1 MTLDIHMTYWMSD
14 DIFSRYNVQVLRNGL
29 QVKLVL
35 LYFIKLHYPYTIPN
49 SDLDE
54 RKLWGIG
61 KSSNIIFF
69 SAKYYLQQS
78 TFISGGTISINKTS
92 RLTY

>member
-1 MTLDIHMTYWMSD
+1 MTYWMSD

-69 SAKYYLQQS
+69 GKVLFTTINVYFRGHHFHQQN
-78 TFISGGTISINKTS
+78 I
-92 RLTY
+92 